1 MNTGQMMLS
10 ILAVVLLG
18 TTILTTNRTSLQQGT
33 ILRQAQVGIYC
44 VSLATS
50 YIQKAMSMDFDEGTV
65 VRPSALAT
73 SLNPGT
79 ATFTSTSDFSA
90 NTKFLTLAANLG
102 PDTATSHNINPP
114 KEYANKDSSYD
125 DFDDYNGFSIDT
137 SITNVDRFHVSAS
150 VYYVTQPTILVPTP
164 TKTTTP
170 TWLKRMDL
178 YVNGSVNRT
187 AAQGTINSKDMGTDT
202 IKFSYIKSFY

>member
-10 ILAVVLLG
+10 ILAVTLLG

-65 VRPSALAT
+65 TRPASLLT

-79 ATFTSTSDFSA
+79 ATFTSTSDFA
-90 NTKFLTLAANLG
+90 TNTKFLTLAASLG
-102 PDTATSHNINPP
+102 PDTAASHNIYGP
-114 KEYANKDSSYD
+114 KEWANKDSSYD
-125 DFDDYNGFSIDT
+125 DFDDYNGFSVDT
-137 SITNVDRFHVSAS
+137 SIANVDRFHVSAS
-150 VYYVTQPTILVPTP
+150 VYYVTQPTVLVPTP

-178 YVNGSVNRT
+178 YVNSSIDRKVFQNK
-187 AAQGTINSKDMGTDT
+187 QGDTKTYTDT